1 MIKHELFPTLVLQ
14 DHFSADDNGELLNTI
29 INRKSGDHYKLK
41 QIIPELPPQLYGV
54 HKDPEFEWVRAR
66 AVSTAK
72 KWVQYSGLEDLN
84 LKVTDMWTTT
94 YDGKTNLT
102 QHNHPNAFLSAV
114 YYLSDNNNQLVL
126 IDPAG
131 VAKWQIMPK
140 VIDQSK
146 FKGPYH
152 VIQPNKGDMIIFPS
166 WMYHSVQTNA
176 YYKKRTTGGR
186 GVEEETVI
194 PAVTIAMNLSIV
206 GGYGDKDLHTF
217 NENI

>member
-14 DHFSADDNGELLNTI
+14 EHFEADDNGELLNTI
-29 INRKSGDHYKLK
+29 INRESGDHYKLK

-54 HKDPEFEWVRAR
+54 HKDPEFEFIRERAIR
-66 AVSTAK
+66 TAK
-72 KWVQYSGLEDLN
+72 KWVQYSGLEDLE
-84 LKVTDMWTTT
+84 LTVSDMWTTT
-94 YDGKTNLT
+94 YDGKTGLT
-102 QHNHPNAFLSAV
+102 QHNHPNSFLSAV
-114 YYLSDNNNQLVL
+114 YYVSDNNNQLVL

-146 FKGPYH
+146 FRGPYH

-176 YYKKRTTGGR
+176 YYKTRTTGGR
-186 GVEEETVI
+186 GIEEETI
-194 PAVTIAMNLSIV
+194 EPAVTVAMNLSIV
-206 GGYGDKDLHTF
+206 GEYGDKDLHTF

>member
-14 DHFSADDNGELLNTI
+14 EHFEADDNGELLNTI
-29 INRKSGDHYKLK
+29 INRESGDHYKLK

-54 HKDPEFEWVRAR
+54 HKDPEFEFIRERAIR
-66 AVSTAK
+66 TAK
-72 KWVQYSGLEDLN
+72 KWVKYSGLEDLE
-84 LKVTDMWTTT
+84 LTVSDMWTTT
-94 YDGKTNLT
+94 YDGKTGLT
-102 QHNHPNAFLSAV
+102 QHNHPNSFLSAV
-114 YYLSDNNNQLVL
+114 YYVSDNNNQLVL

-146 FKGPYH
+146 FRGPYH

-176 YYKKRTTGGR
+176 YYKTRTTGGR
-186 GVEEETVI
+186 GIEEETI
-194 PAVTIAMNLSIV
+194 EPAVTVAMNLSIV
-206 GGYGDKDLHTF
+206 GEYGDKDLHTF

>member
-1 MIKHELFPTLVLQ
+1 MYNLFNNENILWTDDGPHFVDLDDCRSGPAVQ
-14 DHFSADDNGELLNTI
+14 DLWMML
-29 INRKSGDHYKLK
+29 SGDR
-41 QIIPELPPQLYGV
+41 QQQLLQLDTLLSGYE
-54 HKDPEFEWVRAR
+54 EF
-66 AVSTAK
+66 
-72 KWVQYSGLEDLN
+72 YSFE
-84 LKVTDMWTTT
+84 
-94 YDGKTNLT
+94 
-102 QHNHPNAFLSAV
+102 H
-114 YYLSDNNNQLVL
+114 NQLVL

-146 FKGPYH
+146 FRGPYH

-186 GVEEETVI
+186 GIEEETI
-194 PAVTIAMNLSIV
+194 EPAVTVAMNLSIV
-206 GGYGDKDLHTF
+206 GEYGDKDLHTF